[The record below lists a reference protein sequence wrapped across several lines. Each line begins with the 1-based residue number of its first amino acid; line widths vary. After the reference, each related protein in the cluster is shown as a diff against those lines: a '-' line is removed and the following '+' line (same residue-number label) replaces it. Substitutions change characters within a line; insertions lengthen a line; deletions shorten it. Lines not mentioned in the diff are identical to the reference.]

1 MFRLDYLLI
10 AGYSLLQVKSKN
22 KMTVKKPNPQ
32 NFTDIGKLQGLLKN
46 AVRLGED
53 EIAWGCRE
61 RIAELQGSN
70 YMDKLDKEFWH
81 AVSIA
86 EQIRT
91 EEAGRT
97 VQLSRTRQ
105 KYPRDGAKETIRSL
119 AVKSK
124 FADGFKI
131 LERGKHLYL
140 SFEAVVIRNADCF
153 EESDVEQVKEKMR
166 NAGYPDDFWMMPI
179 R

>member
-1 MFRLDYLLI
+1 
-10 AGYSLLQVKSKN
+10 
-22 KMTVKKPNPQ
+22 MTVKIPNPQ
-32 NFTDIGKLQGLLKN
+32 NFTDVGKLQGLLKN

-91 EEAGRT
+91 EEEGKT

-105 KYPRDGAKETIRSL
+105 KYTRDGAKETIRSVAL
-119 AVKSK
+119 KP
-124 FADGFKI
+124 DIRPGFYI
-131 LERGKHLYL
+131 LERGNHLHL

-166 NAGYPDDFWMMPI
+166 NAGYPDDFWMMPKDKKTNN
-179 R
+179 

>member
-1 MFRLDYLLI
+1 
-10 AGYSLLQVKSKN
+10 
-22 KMTVKKPNPQ
+22 MTVKKPNPQ
-32 NFTDIGKLQGLLKN
+32 NFTDIGKLQRLLKN

-70 YMDKLDKEFWH
+70 YIDKLDKEFWH

-91 EEAGRT
+91 EEAGKT
-97 VQLSRTRQ
+97 VRLSRTRQ
-105 KYPRDGAKETIRSL
+105 KYTRDGAKETIRRL
-119 AVKSK
+119 AVSPK
-124 FADGFKI
+124 FTDGFKI

-153 EESDVEQVKEKMR
+153 EESDVEQVKEKMHEK
-166 NAGYPDDFWMMPI
+166 YPDNFWMMPKDKNH
-179 R
+179 